1 MSYLTKLSTL
11 SLHRCLISQSVCLKL
26 APFYQ
31 VISQQCQ
38 SLPNLFLI
46 SLICNLFWYLVANT
60 LAYSTKSELNRRKNI
75 YEIQFRFCD
84 HFWGQCD
91 FCLKG
96 TFSIDIFA
104 VFLFI
109 YFDSSQSGNE
119 DITDNL
125 ILKLD
130 FYTKR
135 KKTQ

>member
-1 MSYLTKLSTL
+1 M
-11 SLHRCLISQSVCLKL
+11 
-26 APFYQ
+26 
-31 VISQQCQ
+31 
-38 SLPNLFLI
+38 
-46 SLICNLFWYLVANT
+46 ANT

-75 YEIQFRFCD
+75 YEIQLRFCD

-96 TFSIDIFA
+96 IFSIDIFA

-135 KKTQ
+135 KKHNSLFELLLTIYLCLERINLNLRFMPVYLFACLFV